1 MKSKFFRVAL
11 EGATTDGRVIE
22 RSTIE
27 QMARTYNR
35 AKYGA
40 RIFLEHIRGIL
51 PDGPFKAYGDVLALK
66 AEEVEID
73 GKKLLGLFAQ
83 IEPTPDLVA
92 MTKAKQ
98 KIFTSVEVATRFA
111 GGDDAYMVGL
121 GVTDSPAS
129 LGTEVLAFAAQHPDA
144 NPFTARKQSSANLF
158 TAAAE
163 ANIEFEDE
171 TGADAGASLLDRI
184 TAMFVRKDASADQR
198 FADAAMAVEAIARH
212 TVEEHAATAAT
223 FTELQTQITKLQ
235 GELATAIA
243 KINAVS
249 EKIDN
254 TADPSHRQRQASPG
268 GNGAAVTD
276 C

>member
-35 AKYGA
+35 VKYGA
-40 RIFLEHIRGIL
+40 RIFLEHLRGIL

-83 IEPTPDLVA
+83 IEPTPALVA

-98 KIFTSVEVATRFA
+98 KIFTSIEVATEFA
-111 GGDDAYMVGL
+111 GSKEAYMVGL

-129 LGTEVLAFAAQHPDA
+129 LGTEVLAFAAQHPEA
-144 NPFTARKQSSANLF
+144 NPFTARKQNAANLF
-158 TAAAE
+158 TASAE
-163 ANIEFEDE
+163 TAIEFEEEAPD
-171 TGADAGASLLDRI
+171 TGPSLLDRI
-184 TAMFVRKDASADQR
+184 TAMFARKDASADQR
-198 FADAAMAVEAIARH
+198 FADTAQAVEAIAKH
-212 TVEEHAATAAT
+212 TVAEQAATAAALAD
-223 FTELQTQITKLQ
+223 LQTQFTKLQ
-235 GELATAIA
+235 GEHTTALAEIKAL
-243 KINAVS
+243 S
-249 EKIDN
+249 EKIDH
-254 TADPSHRQRQASPG
+254 TADPTHRQRPAATG
-268 GNGAAVTD
+268 GTGAAVTD